1 MTSRLGLALVLHAR
15 GGRHRGRRPGCEY
28 LKAPCGPPVPILVL
42 LIGGMTPGLCQSH
55 TGSES
60 SSNSRKEMLPKPVTI
75 VTSES
80 SSTCF
85 VRSEEFSFASSHAV
99 TTQTPAQVA

>member
-1 MTSRLGLALVLHAR
+1 MSVMTCS
-15 GGRHRGRRPGCEY
+15 
-28 LKAPCGPPVPILVL
+28 
-42 LIGGMTPGLCQSH
+42 LCQSH

-60 SSNSRKEMLPKPVTI
+60 SSNSRKEMLPKPITI

-85 VRSEEFSFASSHAV
+85 VRSATEEFGFGAGHAV
-99 TTQTPAQVA
+99 TTQTPAQVINEQTHNQKQIIYN